1 MTRATDLRGL
11 GLPSEIAGYRLV
23 RYIGQG
29 GTAAVYL
36 AQNEHL
42 HRQVALKVL
51 VPELARDP
59 SFRTRTIRKSR
70 AAAAVNHPHIVPVYE
85 ADETSGIPYV
95 AERYVRGGD
104 VRSLLNRP
112 GPLSVGYAWHIIA
125 QIASALDAA
134 HAHGLIHCDVKPA
147 NILLDAGDPAGGD
160 VPPRTGDRE
169 LDRAY
174 LTDFGMNRAF
184 LAGQIIATG
193 ELTGTLNY
201 AAPEQFAE
209 NEVNGRADLYSLACT
224 GFELLCGAPPFGQ
237 DEGLTLMYA
246 QIYAP
251 PPAATAKRADLPA
264 AVDPVLATA
273 LAKNPAERYP
283 SCTQFAEELGAALG
297 LRSGKAAL
305 GLERV
310 KPAAP
315 VAALGSL
322 ERDAMGEPDDAGL
335 DDPGPDDP
343 GPDDPGPDDP
353 GPKRSARRSPAMKPV
368 LAVAAVVAV
377 VAAVTSGVAIWK
389 RAAHGSPSA
398 SSTTASSPSA
408 SASPSPVP
416 SSSGPVLASEQAAA
430 LGALLTSSS
439 AARTVLHRAVNEIN
453 TCTNLAGAIG
463 QLQDVVTQRSNEYG
477 RASTLP
483 TAALPNGAVLKSRLV
498 AALSGSL
505 TADRDYLTWAQQ
517 QLAGGCTP
525 SSHSGAYNAAFSA
538 SQQADAAKQAFVQV
552 WNPVAARYGVTQNS
566 PRDI

>member
-1 MTRATDLRGL
+1 VTRAADLRGL

-51 VPELARDP
+51 APELARDV
-59 SFRTRTIRKSR
+59 SMRTRTIRKSR
-70 AAAAVNHPHIVPVYE
+70 AAAAVNHPHIIPVYE
-85 ADETSGIPYV
+85 ADETSGIPYL

-112 GPLSVGYAWHIIA
+112 GPLSVSYAWHIIA

-147 NILLDAGDPAGGD
+147 NILLDASEPAGGD
-160 VPPRTGDRE
+160 VPPRIDDRE
-169 LDRAY
+169 FDRAY

-184 LAGQIIATG
+184 LAGQVGATG

-209 NEVNGRADLYSLACT
+209 YEVDGRADLYSLACT

-251 PPAATAKRADLPA
+251 PPAATAKRADLPV

-297 LRSGKAAL
+297 LRSGQAVL
-305 GLERV
+305 GMERV
-310 KPAAP
+310 KPADP

-322 ERDAMGEPDDAGL
+322 ERDAMGEPDD
-335 DDPGPDDP
+335 
-343 GPDDPGPDDP
+343 P
-353 GPKRSARRSPAMKPV
+353 GPKRSARRSYALKPV

-377 VAAVTSGVAIWK
+377 VAAVMTGVALSK
-389 RAAHGSPSA
+389 RAAHGSPSVSPTA
-398 SSTTASSPSA
+398 ASSPTASA
-408 SASPSPVP
+408 PPASPSRVP
-416 SSSGPVLASEQAAA
+416 SSSGPLLASEQAAA

-439 AARTVLHRAVNEIN
+439 AARTALHRAVNEIN
-453 TCTNLAGAIG
+453 TCTNLSGAMG

-477 RASTLP
+477 RASALP
-483 TAALPNGAVLKSRLV
+483 MAALPDGAVLKSRLV
-498 AALSGSL
+498 AALSRSL

-517 QLAGGCTP
+517 KLAGGCTP
-525 SSHSGAYNAAFSA
+525 SGQSSAYNAAFSA

-552 WNPVAARYGVTQNS
+552 WNPVAAQYGIAPNS